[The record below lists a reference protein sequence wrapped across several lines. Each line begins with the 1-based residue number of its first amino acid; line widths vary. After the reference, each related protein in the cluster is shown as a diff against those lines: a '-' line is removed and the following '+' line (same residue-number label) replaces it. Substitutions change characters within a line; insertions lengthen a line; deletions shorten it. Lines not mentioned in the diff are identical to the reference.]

1 MKIFKFLGPVAVALL
16 AVSCGVGGRKTV
28 GNASVAL
35 PTQAEADSIAVS
47 CGSIAAP
54 YGTRSLACPV
64 QKPQGP
70 RVYVF
75 SPSAD
80 SNYIKVTSLMPKGG
94 KWVEENSVNYVAYD
108 SVDSLKFKSFDDSAL
123 VRTFAGQNFFTFSVL
138 RENGASDAAS
148 TQVLYNLDTDGLQS
162 VTFSGKYLKD
172 GKLEGTSNKEMLVGT
187 ERPEMQWAIARQA
200 ENPKLVELSR
210 GNLMSDQAIEWWL
223 EYNPKALT
231 SASKVVFGALPAESS
246 LVEAFKAAKK
256 ENSPK
261 YRAALIRMRGYAVV
275 VAYRKSSAAYYIAWV
290 EPLGRKGASLNNIYF
305 ENDTNLALYYY
316 RGNTTFKHHVNLASA
331 KITR

>member
-1 MKIFKFLGPVAVALL
+1 MRRFKFLGPVAVALL
-16 AVSCGVGGRKTV
+16 AVSCGVGGGGKTA
-28 GNASVAL
+28 GSASVAL
-35 PTQAEADSIAVS
+35 PTQAEADSIAAPY
-47 CGSIAAP
+47 GSIAASH
-54 YGTRSLACPV
+54 GSMTLACPV

-94 KWVEENSVNYVAYD
+94 KWEEESSVDYVAYD
-108 SVDSLKFKSFDDSAL
+108 SVDSLQFKAFDDSAL
-123 VRTFAGQNFFTFSVL
+123 VRAIAGQRFFTFGVL
-138 RENGASDAAS
+138 RTHGNDAAS

-200 ENPKLVELSR
+200 ENPNFVELSR
-210 GNLMSDQAIEWWL
+210 GNMMSDQAIEWWV
-223 EYNPKALT
+223 EHNPKAMS
-231 SASKVVFGALPAESS
+231 SASKVVFGALPEESS
-246 LVEAFKAAKK
+246 LVEAFKSAKK
-256 ENSPK
+256 ENSAK
-261 YRAALIRMRGYAVV
+261 YRAALIRMRGYSVV
-275 VAYRKSSAAYYIAWV
+275 VAYRKSSAAYYIAWA
-290 EPLGRKGASLNNIYF
+290 EPLGKKGAYLNSIYF

>member
-1 MKIFKFLGPVAVALL
+1 MKRYNFLGLAAMALL
-16 AVSCGVGGRKTV
+16 AASCGVV
-28 GNASVAL
+28 GTKQSTNVKVEL
-35 PTQAEADSIAVS
+35 PTQAEADSIANVHAP
-47 CGSIAAP
+47 AAAAASSTP
-54 YGTRSLACPV
+54 SLACPV
-64 QKPQGP
+64 QKAQGP

-75 SPSAD
+75 SPSVD
-80 SNYIKVTSLMPKGG
+80 SNYIKVTSLMPKSG
-94 KWVEENSVNYVAYD
+94 KWVEESSVNYVAFD
-108 SVDSLKFKSFDDSAL
+108 MVDGLRFKAFDDSA
-123 VRTFAGQNFFTFSVL
+123 VVMTFGGQRFFTFGAL
-138 RENGASDAAS
+138 RENGTAAAS
-148 TQVLYNLDTDGLQS
+148 TEVLYNLDTDGIQS

-172 GKLEGTSNKEMLVGT
+172 GRIEGSSNKTMLVGT
-187 ERPEMQWAIARQA
+187 ERAEMQWAIARQA
-200 ENPKLVELSR
+200 ENPKFVELSR

-246 LVEAFKAAKK
+246 LVEAFKSAKK